1 MKRPGNRQG
10 NRQENSPKY
19 IQEYS
24 PENRQLP
31 PKIKIEK
38 QKARNLRN
46 TTWWKQKINIGICY
60 YCKKNINPQ
69 DLTMDHVVPLAKG
82 GLTIKTNL
90 VTACK
95 NCNNEKK
102 NSLYIFEWEK
112 L

>member
-1 MKRPGNRQG
+1 MK
-10 NRQENSPKY
+10 RQENRAVNRLGNKL
-19 IQEYS
+19 ENRL
-24 PENRQLP
+24 ENRQLP
-31 PKIKIEK
+31 LNIKIEK
-38 QKARNLRN
+38 QKARDLRN
-46 TTWWKQKINIGICY
+46 TTWWKQKINNGICY
-60 YCKKNINPQ
+60 YCKKEINPQ

-112 L
+112 H